1 MKMTENFLTFTTDDQ
16 KNWLKNMLREG
27 IVLVTFQKKDGTE
40 RKMKCTLSES
50 EIPNE
55 KTPKGTG
62 KAKNSDAL
70 AVFDIE
76 NQEWRSFRFDS
87 IKEITGNV

>member
-1 MKMTENFLTFTTDDQ
+1 MTENFLTFTTDDQ

-40 RKMKCTLSES
+40 RKMQCTLAES

-55 KTPKGTG
+55 KTPKGAG
-62 KAKNSDAL
+62 KAKNNEAL
-70 AVFDIE
+70 AVFDVE
-76 NQEWRSFRFDS
+76 NQAWRSFRFDS
-87 IKEITGNV
+87 IKEINGNV

>member
-1 MKMTENFLTFTTDDQ
+1 MTENFLTFTTDDQ

-40 RKMKCTLSES
+40 RKMQCTLAES

-55 KTPKGTG
+55 KTPKGAG
-62 KAKNSDAL
+62 KAKNNDAL
-70 AVFDIE
+70 AVFDVE
-76 NQEWRSFRFDS
+76 NQSWRSFRFDS
-87 IKEITGNV
+87 IKEINGNV